1 MVQFDYQKPYANFN
15 ESGVHGKLSTLFRVP
30 EPEKYCAALQ
40 VAAGGKLMN
49 VVVSEQNVAKE
60 LIQARVLASRVTF
73 MPLNRIQA
81 NRLPP
86 AKVNELM

>member
-1 MVQFDYQKPYANFN
+1 MVQFDYQVPYANFN
-15 ESGVHGKLSTLFRVP
+15 KNGVHGKLSTLFKVP

-60 LIQARVLASRVTF
+60 LIQAKALASRVTF
-73 MPLNRIQA
+73 MPLNRIQS